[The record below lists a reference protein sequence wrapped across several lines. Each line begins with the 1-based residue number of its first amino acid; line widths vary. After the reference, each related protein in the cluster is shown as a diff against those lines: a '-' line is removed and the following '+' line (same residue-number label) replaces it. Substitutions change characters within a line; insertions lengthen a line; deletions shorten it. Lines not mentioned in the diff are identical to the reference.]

1 MTTAERSIIILHQ
14 LQVELD
20 LVARRMALTRAA
32 LAEALYT
39 DPSDS
44 PVLQQVLDHARIV
57 AAACGD
63 AQLHG
68 RALVDALSA

>member
-1 MTTAERSIIILHQ
+1 
-14 LQVELD
+14 
-20 LVARRMALTRAA
+20 MALTRAA